1 MQNGGA
7 ERQRSVKITF
17 SLNEERRFVKE
28 GDVMMIKDKNV
39 SKPFPPSRSEGIT
52 PPPAPLLHLWSF
64 FFFFCFCCAHV
75 AVKHTTDR
83 HLILFNDVLLMC
95 FTPTMKSVR
104 PARVRVRHAIA
115 AHASPHTHHRT
126 RTTAHARG

>member
-39 SKPFPPSRSEGIT
+39 SKPFPPSRSEGIS
-52 PPPAPLLHLWSF
+52 PLRF
-64 FFFFCFCCAHV
+64 FFFFF
-75 AVKHTTDR
+75 AVLTWWRNTRQIDTSFSLTTS
-83 HLILFNDVLLMC
+83 C
-95 FTPTMKSVR
+95 SC
-104 PARVRVRHAIA
+104 
-115 AHASPHTHHRT
+115 ASPPP
-126 RTTAHARG
+126 